1 MIAPVHTRTPAA
13 TAALSA
19 IEAARS
25 NRSALRIQGAGTWL
39 EAGRPVATATPLSL
53 QGARGIVEYIPGDL
67 TMTVGAATTLGE
79 IATATSAERQ
89 WLALDPAGSDHGTI
103 GATVSTNSSGP
114 LAHAFGAPRDQVL
127 GLEFVTGAGTVVRGG
142 GRVVKNVAGFDLT
155 RLVVGSWGTLGV
167 ITEISLRL
175 RALPEVDTTVALPLP
190 ADSTQLVAVIAR
202 MAEARLA
209 AFALEM
215 VNDALAQRLDLGN
228 QSLLLVRLGGNAE
241 LVKAQQKVLSEL
253 GDLQPDVDARVWTHI
268 RGADSEASTV
278 LRVSQRRSLWAD
290 TWTRA
295 VAIAKPAGGVLHG
308 SAGRGVARIALRG
321 NTAQLAHSLRSELDR
336 FDGTVIFERLPAPL
350 WQELARPSAMDP
362 LSRGVKRTFDP
373 DNVLNPGI
381 LGEPST

>member
-1 MIAPVHTRTPAA
+1 MIAPVHDRTPAA

-25 NRSALRIQGAGTWL
+25 RQSPLRIQGAGTWL
-39 EAGRPVATATPLSL
+39 HAGRPVATAASLSL
-53 QGARGIVEYIPGDL
+53 EGARGIVEYVPGDL

-79 IATATSAERQ
+79 IASATRAERQ
-89 WLALDPAGSDHGTI
+89 WLALDPAGSSEGTV
-103 GATVSTNSSGP
+103 GATVSTNSCGP

-155 RLVVGSWGTLGV
+155 RLVVGSWGTLGI
-167 ITEISLRL
+167 ITEVSLRL
-175 RALPEVDTTVALPLP
+175 RALPEVDTTVALALP
-190 ADSTQLVAVIAR
+190 ADSKQLVAVIAR
-202 MAEARLA
+202 MSEARLA
-209 AFALEM
+209 AYALEM
-215 VNDALAQRLDLGN
+215 VNDALAQRIGLGN
-228 QSLLLVRLGGNAE
+228 EPLLLVRLGGNAD
-241 LVKAQQKVLSEL
+241 LVAAQQKVLSEL
-253 GDLQPDVDARVWTHI
+253 GDVRVDIDARAWTDI
-268 RGADSEASTV
+268 RACDSEASSV

-295 VAIAKPAGGVLHG
+295 VAIARATGGVVHG

-321 NTAQLAHSLRSELDR
+321 NTGQLANALRTQLDQ

-350 WQELARPSAMDP
+350 WPELARPSTIDA

-373 DNVLNPGI
+373 DNILNPGI
-381 LGEPST
+381 LGESST